1 MSWHMSKEGDKI
13 NMKTKTVLV
22 TGSEGF
28 IGKNLIIRLQE
39 LDSVVIKSFDKEDN
53 IETLKKYLQESDF
66 LFHLAGVNRTE
77 NVEEFEKVNAGL
89 TKDIINILGEKNK
102 KIPIAITSSIQAEL
116 DNPYGKS
123 KKMAEDELIKYSEQ
137 NNVPV
142 YIYRLP
148 NVFGKWSRPNYNSVV
163 STFCYNISHNLDIMI
178 SDAEKELELV
188 YIDDIVDEFVKLLSS
203 EVEDIEKRFYKIN
216 RIFKI
221 TLRELADKIYQIKDM
236 RKTLIVPDLS
246 DDFMKFLHATYLSY
260 LDENDFSYNMDTKE
274 DERGNFIELIKSR
287 TFGQVSISR
296 SGKVVIR
303 GNHYHNTKNEKFCVI
318 QGKAVIKLRNIL
330 DDKIISY
337 YVSDKKIEVVDISPG
352 YTHSIENLT
361 EGDGEMILLI
371 WANEIFDPENPDTY
385 YCEV

>member
-1 MSWHMSKEGDKI
+1 M
-13 NMKTKTVLV
+13 KTVLV

-28 IGKNLIIRLQE
+28 IGKNLIVRLQE
-39 LDSVVIKSFDKEDN
+39 IDNVDIKPFDKEDN

-66 LFHLAGVNRTE
+66 IFHFAGVNRPK
-77 NVEEFEKVNAGL
+77 NVEEFEKGNVGL
-89 TKDIINILGEKNK
+89 TKDIINLLEEMDK
-102 KIPIAITSSIQAEL
+102 KIPVVITSSIQAET

-123 KKMAEDELIKYSEQ
+123 KKRAEDEVIKYSKK
-137 NNVPV
+137 NRVPV

-178 SDAEKELELV
+178 SDPEKELELV
-188 YIDDIVDEFVKLLSS
+188 YIDDAVKEFVKLLFR
-203 EVEDIEKRFYKIN
+203 EDEDLNKYFYNIKRV
-216 RIFKI
+216 FKVS
-221 TLRELADKIYQIKDM
+221 LGELAKKIYQIRDI
-236 RKTLIVPDLS
+236 RRTLIVPNLS
-246 DDFMKFLHATYLSY
+246 DDFMKYLHAIYLTY
-260 LDENDFSYNMDTKE
+260 LDEKNFSCDIDIKE
-274 DERGNFIELIKSR
+274 DERGSFIELIKSI

-296 SGKVVIR
+296 SRKGVIR

-318 QGKAVIKLRNIL
+318 RGKAVIKLRNIT

-337 YVSDKKIEVVDISPG
+337 YASDKKIEVVDIPPG
-352 YTHSIENLT
+352 YTHCIENLT
-361 EGDGEMILLI
+361 EDEGEMILLI

>member
-1 MSWHMSKEGDKI
+1 M
-13 NMKTKTVLV
+13 KTVLV

-28 IGKNLIIRLQE
+28 IGKNLITRLQE
-39 LDSVVIKSFDKEDN
+39 LDSIIIKFFDKDDN
-53 IETLKKYLQESDF
+53 IDILRKFLRESDII
-66 LFHLAGVNRTE
+66 FHFAGVNRPE
-77 NVEEFEKVNAGL
+77 NLEEFEKVNVGL
-89 TKDIINILGEKNK
+89 TKTLIELLEEIGN
-102 KIPIAITSSIQAEL
+102 KIPIVITSSIQAAL

-123 KKMAEDELIKYSEQ
+123 KKMAEDELIKYAKRNS
-137 NNVPV
+137 VPV

-163 STFCYNISHNLDIMI
+163 STFCYNISNGLDIVI
-178 SDAEKELELV
+178 SDPKKELELV
-188 YIDDIVDEFVKLLSS
+188 YIDDVVDEFVKLLYR
-203 EVEDIEKRFYKIN
+203 EDRDLGKYFYNIMRTF
-216 RIFKI
+216 RIS
-221 TLRELADKIYQIKDM
+221 LGELADKIYQIRDM

-246 DDFMKFLHATYLSY
+246 DDFMKYLHSTYLTY
-260 LDENDFSYNMDTKE
+260 LDEDNFSYDMDMKE

-296 SGKVVIR
+296 SRKGIIR

-318 QGKAVIKLRNIL
+318 RGKAVIKLRNIL

-337 YVSDKKIEVVDISPG
+337 HVSDKKIEVVDIPPG

>member
-1 MSWHMSKEGDKI
+1 MGKEGDKI
-13 NMKTKTVLV
+13 NMKIKTILV

-39 LDSVVIKSFDKEDN
+39 LDNIVIKFFDKEDN
-53 IETLKKYLQESDF
+53 IDTLKKYLREADII
-66 LFHLAGVNRTE
+66 FHLAGVNRPE

-89 TKDIINILGEKNK
+89 TTTLVELLEEINK
-102 KIPIAITSSIQAEL
+102 KIPIVITSSIQAEL

-123 KKMAEDELIKYSEQ
+123 KKMAEDELIKYAKKNS
-137 NNVPV
+137 VPV

-163 STFCYNISHNLDIMI
+163 STFCYNISHNLDITI
-178 SDAEKELELV
+178 SDPKRELELV
-188 YIDDIVDEFVKLLSS
+188 YIDDVVDEFVKLLNK
-203 EVEDIEKRFYKIN
+203 ETGDFHKHYYNIKRTF
-216 RIFKI
+216 RV
-221 TLRELADKIYQIKDM
+221 TLGELADKISQIRDM

-246 DDFMKFLHATYLSY
+246 DDFTKFLHATYLSY
-260 LDENDFSYNMDTKE
+260 LDKDDFSYEMDSKE
-274 DERGNFIELIKSR
+274 DNRGSFIELIKSNS
-287 TFGQVSISR
+287 FGQLSVSMSR
-296 SGKVVIR
+296 KGIVR

-318 QGKAVIKLRNIL
+318 KGKAVIKLRNIL

-337 YVSDKKIEVVDISPG
+337 YVSDKKIEVVDIPPG

-361 EGDGEMILLI
+361 DGDGEMLLLI
-371 WANEIFDPENPDTY
+371 WANEIFDPKNSDTY